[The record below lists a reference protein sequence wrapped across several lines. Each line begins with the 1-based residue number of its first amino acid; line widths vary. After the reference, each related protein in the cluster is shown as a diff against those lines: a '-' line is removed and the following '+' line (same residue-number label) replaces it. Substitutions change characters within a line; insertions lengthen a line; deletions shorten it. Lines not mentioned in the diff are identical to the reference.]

1 MDDFLDIIGR
11 DYDAIKS
18 QFRKCMK
25 SNGMT
30 FDEDIFGETMVKC
43 QERFGDKRMDKDE
56 AIGYFWASFKTNTI
70 REKRYCRNINK
81 CELQDNDAATFDDGG
96 ILLKNTLNK
105 IGKIYGER
113 DLNNFLRHAE
123 GETYDSIGSEFNK
136 KRYSE
141 IKDYIKSVV

>member
-1 MDDFLDIIGR
+1 M
-11 DYDAIKS
+11 
-18 QFRKCMK
+18 
-25 SNGMT
+25 
-30 FDEDIFGETMVKC
+30 
-43 QERFGDKRMDKDE
+43 
-56 AIGYFWASFKTNTI
+56 
-70 REKRYCRNINK
+70 
-81 CELQDNDAATFDDGG
+81 QDNDAATFDDGG